1 MKRKVLQSFTQNL
14 SEMVVGYKLSISDL
28 EKISDLS
35 DGTILMNLINK
46 TASFGDGVLSLE
58 IVPVL
63 RDWLSSQLSNEGLN
77 LNDIKS
83 CVVTVEFKTD
93 RLPTDKSKIVAFDF
107 YNRCI
112 LSTDEK
118 EYVGSASV
126 SKMYKRSEGFVN

>member
-1 MKRKVLQSFTQNL
+1 
-14 SEMVVGYKLSISDL
+14 
-28 EKISDLS
+28 
-35 DGTILMNLINK
+35 MNLINK
-46 TASFGDGVLSLE
+46 TASFGDGILSLE

-107 YNRCI
+107 NNRCI

-118 EYVGSASV
+118 EYVNV
-126 SKMYKRSEGFVN
+126 LLR